1 MYFHHI
7 YHQVKLLKLK
17 YLELKELITYTLTPS
32 VSARATIYDII
43 AHKWTNI
50 DYHCNC
56 LDFLMYPESQGVKP
70 FINSEFVK
78 EIISLNVCDAGGAL
92 MNVLEEYGP
101 ERRALIENEWLSK
114 PQDNS
119 QQFMTPEVD
128 YDEETVIGDECMDQ
142 LTPLPSRSFKDSKLM
157 NKTRER
163 IQTAGIKVKEWWSR
177 LIYKST
183 KLARLF
189 RKKPKFDKIRIRKGS
204 VFIPKKEV
212 VRKRFATT
220 F

>member
-1 MYFHHI
+1 M
-7 YHQVKLLKLK
+7 
-17 YLELKELITYTLTPS
+17 LIPD
-32 VSARATIYDII
+32 VSARASIYDII
-43 AHKWTNI
+43 SHKWTNMN
-50 DYHCNC
+50 YPCHC
-56 LDFLMYPESQGVKP
+56 LDFLIYPETQGVKP

-101 ERRALIENEWLSK
+101 ERRQLIEEEWLK
-114 PQDNS
+114 TPQEKS
-119 QQFMTPEVD
+119 QNFFNPEVD
-128 YDEETVIGDECMDQ
+128 YDEETVIGDEYMDQ
-142 LTPLPSRSFKDSKLM
+142 LTPVPPSRSFKDSKIM

-163 IQTAGIKVKEWWSR
+163 IQTAGIKVKEWWSK

-189 RKKPKFDKIRIRKGS
+189 HRKPKFEKIRIRKGS
-204 VFIPKKEV
+204 VFIPKKEI
-212 VRKRFATT
+212 VRKRFATS

>member
-1 MYFHHI
+1 M
-7 YHQVKLLKLK
+7 
-17 YLELKELITYTLTPS
+17 LTPS
-32 VSARATIYDII
+32 VPDRASIYDII

-50 DYHCNC
+50 DYPCNC
-56 LDFLMYPESQGVKP
+56 LDFLIYPETQGVKP
-70 FINSEFVK
+70 FINAEFVK

-101 ERRALIENEWLSK
+101 ERREIIENEWLNK
-114 PQDNS
+114 PQENS
-119 QQFMTPEVD
+119 SQVMLPEID
-128 YDEETVIGDECMDQ
+128 YDEETVIGDEYLDQ
-142 LTPLPSRSFKDSKLM
+142 LTPLPSRSFKDSKIL

-163 IQTAGIKVKEWWSR
+163 IATTRERIATAGIKVKEWWSK

-183 KLARLF
+183 KMARLF

-204 VFIPKKEV
+204 VFIPKKEI
-212 VRKRFATT
+212 VRKRFSTM

>member
-1 MYFHHI
+1 M
-7 YHQVKLLKLK
+7 LR
-17 YLELKELITYTLTPS
+17 PS
-32 VSARATIYDII
+32 ATDRASIYDII
-43 AHKWTNI
+43 SHKWTNI
-50 DYHCNC
+50 GYPCNC
-56 LDFLMYPESQGVKP
+56 LDFLIYPGTQGVKP

-101 ERRALIENEWLSK
+101 ERREIIENEWNRK
-114 PQDNS
+114 PQENDS
-119 QQFMTPEVD
+119 QALILDMD
-128 YDEETVIGDECMDQ
+128 YDEETVIGDEYLDQ
-142 LTPLPSRSFKDSKLM
+142 LTPLPSRSFKNSKIM

-163 IQTAGIKVKEWWSR
+163 IATAGIRVKEWWSK

-189 RKKPKFDKIRIRKGS
+189 RKKPNFDKIRIRKGS
-204 VFIPKKEV
+204 VFIPKKEA